1 MVNINI
7 SEKLA
12 INTIRKSQP
21 LSIWEL
27 SKRMDISYS
36 SAYRLVQEMKRK
48 ELITIEKKPVKI
60 KSNMIRVNEKVEE
73 EL

>member
-36 SAYRLVQEMKRK
+36 SAYRLVKEMKRK

-60 KSNMIRVNEKVEE
+60 KSNMIRVNEQEEE